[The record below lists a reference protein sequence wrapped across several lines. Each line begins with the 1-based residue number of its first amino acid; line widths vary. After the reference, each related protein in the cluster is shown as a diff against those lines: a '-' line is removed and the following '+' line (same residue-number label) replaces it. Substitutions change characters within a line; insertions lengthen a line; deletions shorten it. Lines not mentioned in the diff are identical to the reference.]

1 MVSDLIYTFSDGS
14 RNTLCGTFINST
26 TAFEISEIRNLYSMK
41 DIADILAMNKTFIDE
56 TSLSK
61 SNINNKQ
68 ILYVFLFNIR
78 NYTPEVINI

>member
-41 DIADILAMNKTFIDE
+41 DIADILAMN
-56 TSLSK
+56 
-61 SNINNKQ
+61 
-68 ILYVFLFNIR
+68 
-78 NYTPEVINI
+78 